1 MHQVV
6 YGTQGTGWR
15 LAVDDIEV
23 AGKSGTA
30 QVPNRENNSND
41 AWFVAFAPY
50 RNPEIAVAVVV
61 EGGGG
66 GGSTAAPV
74 AREII
79 EAFHTKR
86 VHSEKL
92 ESRVDSTA
100 SYSLSQR

>member
-1 MHQVV
+1 MHCWEVQLTRSDHIMVGV
-6 YGTQGTGWR
+6 CRAG
-15 LAVDDIEV
+15 VDI
-23 AGKSGTA
+23 ANTN
-30 QVPNRENNSND
+30 QLYNSND

-50 RNPEIAVAVVV
+50 INPEIAVAVVV